1 MSHGRGLRPR
11 FVPTGD
17 TAPAGALA
25 VDGPV
30 AGALATYSHWQ
41 GLHVTP
47 PELATDTS
55 TGMLVRAAADPERWL
70 SPYAVA
76 CNHHVDADGLLSLL
90 AACRPDLAQAH
101 GPRLIAAATTGDFT
115 IWTGSA
121 AYDLVLRLH
130 QLIRDHQTS
139 GPGWEQRC
147 LEATIDLADQ
157 LLTGPWP
164 GADERQLAIAQVE
177 HAIANLPTPIRS
189 GLLATVRWPRRIG
202 HARDSFL
209 AIYQAD
215 DLPLLALSTAI
226 PPACFQ
232 LLIEETPAGCVVSLD
247 APRHSWAHT
256 VDLPRITW
264 PDLSPL
270 AHEFAAREPGVPWT
284 GRPGAEQVG
293 FTCLLAS
300 RGPSRLDPDE
310 ISARCA
316 AALAAAFPSSSS
328 T

>member
-1 MSHGRGLRPR
+1 MSDRRALRPR

-30 AGALATYSHWQ
+30 TGALATYSHWQ

-47 PELATDTS
+47 PELASDTS
-55 TGMLVRAAADPERWL
+55 TGMVVRAATDPERWL
-70 SPYAVA
+70 APYAVA

-90 AACRPDLAQAH
+90 AACRPDLARAH
-101 GPRLIAAATTGDFT
+101 GTRLIAAATTGDFT

-130 QLIRDHQTS
+130 QLIRDHQAS

-157 LLTGPWP
+157 LLTGTWP
-164 GADERQLAIAQVE
+164 GEDERQRAIAQVE
-177 HAIANLPTPIRS
+177 QAIATLPTPTIA
-189 GLLATVRWPRRIG
+189 GQLATVRWTRRIG
-202 HARDSFL
+202 HANDNFL
-209 AIYQAD
+209 AVYQAD

-226 PPACFQ
+226 PATCFQ
-232 LLIEETPAGCVVSLD
+232 LLIEETPDGCVAVLD
-247 APRHSWAHT
+247 APRHSWAQT
-256 VDLPRITW
+256 VDLPKIPW

-270 AHEFAAREPGVPWT
+270 AHDLAARDPGVPWT
-284 GRPGAEQVG
+284 GRPGAEQIG

-310 ISARCA
+310 IQARCA
-316 AALAAAFPSSSS
+316 AALIAALPPSSP